1 MQGGAFFCKQM
12 FRKPKH
18 LLIYTSLNKHFPTIL
33 HQITR
38 ERQRERVYKKIRIQK
53 TLTKH
58 YLIMRKIGMTC
69 LAGLFLLSMSTECMA
84 RQWSLKDCIDYA
96 LANNIQLQ
104 KAKLQEYS
112 ALEDVKQSQSALL
125 PSLSLSTS
133 QNVSYNPWPEQG
145 SAMIA
150 GNKVQASVDKVYYNG
165 SYSLSGNWTVWDGNK
180 KQNTVKLNKLTA
192 QQAQLDSATTANNIL
207 EQIAQ
212 LYVQIL
218 YSNEAISV
226 TKESLK
232 TSQTNE
238 ERGKTMVS
246 VGKMSKADLAQLTAQ
261 RAQDEYSIVEAESNL
276 RNYKRQLKQLL
287 QIADN
292 EEFDVTIPSTTDEMA
307 LKEVPALNDVYTASL
322 EQRPEIKN
330 AKLGIES
337 SDLSVKIAKAG
348 KMPSIGLNAG
358 LSTNT
363 SSMSNNAWGTQL
375 KNNLT
380 FGGGVTISIPLFDN
394 RQTKTAVNKAMI
406 QKQSYLLDLQDKQ
419 TTLYSTVENYWLQAV
434 TNQNKFKAAQ
444 VSTES
449 AQASYELLSEQFK
462 QGLKNIVELMTG
474 KNHLLQAQQNELQ
487 SKYLAILN
495 LNMLEFYKTG
505 EIK

>member
-1 MQGGAFFCKQM
+1 MAG
-12 FRKPKH
+12 
-18 LLIYTSLNKHFPTIL
+18 
-33 HQITR
+33 
-38 ERQRERVYKKIRIQK
+38 
-53 TLTKH
+53 
-58 YLIMRKIGMTC
+58 IMLM
-69 LAGLFLLSMSTECMA
+69 SMPTECAA

-104 KAKLQEYS
+104 KAKVQQLS
-112 ALEDVKQSQSALL
+112 ALEDIKQSQSALL

-150 GNKVQASVDKVYYNG
+150 GNKVQADVKKVYYNG
-165 SYSLSGNWTVWDGNK
+165 SYSLSGNWTVWNGGQNT
-180 KQNTVKLNKLTA
+180 NTVKLNKLA
-192 QQAQLDSATTANNIL
+192 AEQARLDSAVTANNVL

-218 YSNEAISV
+218 YSDEAISV

-232 TSQTNE
+232 TSQANE

-261 RAQDEYSIVEAESNL
+261 RAEDEYSIVEAESNL

-292 EEFDVTIPSTTDEMA
+292 DEFDVVIPSTTDEMA
-307 LKEVPALNDVYTASL
+307 LKDVPALNDVYAASL
-322 EQRPEIKN
+322 TQRPEIQN

-348 KMPSIGLNAG
+348 KMPTVGLNAG
-358 LSTNT
+358 LSTST
-363 SSMSNNAWGTQL
+363 TSMSQNGWGNQM
-375 KNNLT
+375 KNNFT
-380 FGGGVTISIPLFDN
+380 VGGGVTVSIPLFDN
-394 RQTKTAVNKAMI
+394 RKTKTAVNKAML
-406 QKQSYLLDLQDKQ
+406 QKENYMLDLQDKQ

-434 TNQNKFKAAQ
+434 TNQNKFKAAR

-449 AQASYELLSEQFK
+449 AQASYELLSEQFNL
-462 QGLKNIVELMTG
+462 GLKNIVELMTG
-474 KNHLLQAQQNELQ
+474 KTHLLQAQQNELQ

-495 LNMLEFYKTG
+495 LNMLDFYRTG

>member
-1 MQGGAFFCKQM
+1 MASM
-12 FRKPKH
+12 
-18 LLIYTSLNKHFPTIL
+18 
-33 HQITR
+33 
-38 ERQRERVYKKIRIQK
+38 
-53 TLTKH
+53 
-58 YLIMRKIGMTC
+58 
-69 LAGLFLLSMSTECMA
+69 AGLMLMSMPTECAA

-104 KAKLQEYS
+104 KAKVQQLS
-112 ALEDVKQSQSALL
+112 ALEDIKQSQSALL

-150 GNKVQASVDKVYYNG
+150 GNKVQADVKKVYYNG
-165 SYSLSGNWTVWDGNK
+165 SYSLSGNWTVWNGGQNT
-180 KQNTVKLNKLTA
+180 NTVKLNKLA
-192 QQAQLDSATTANNIL
+192 AEQARLDSAVTANNVL

-218 YSNEAISV
+218 YSDEAISV

-261 RAQDEYSIVEAESNL
+261 RANDEYSIVEAESNL

-292 EEFDVTIPSTTDEMA
+292 DEFDVVIPSTTDEMA
-307 LKEVPALNDVYTASL
+307 LKDVPALNDVYAASL
-322 EQRPEIKN
+322 TQRPEIQN

-348 KMPSIGLNAG
+348 KMPTVSLNAG
-358 LSTNT
+358 LSTST
-363 SSMSNNAWGTQL
+363 TSMSQNGWGNQM
-375 KNNLT
+375 KNNFT
-380 FGGGVTISIPLFDN
+380 VGGGVSVSIPLFDN
-394 RQTKTAVNKAMI
+394 RKTKTSVNKAML
-406 QKQSYLLDLQDKQ
+406 QKESYLLDLQDKQ

-434 TNQNKFKAAQ
+434 TNQNKFKAAR

-449 AQASYELLSEQFK
+449 AHASYELLSEQFN

-474 KNHLLQAQQNELQ
+474 KTNLLQAQQNELQ

-495 LNMLEFYKTG
+495 LNMLDFYRTG

>member
-1 MQGGAFFCKQM
+1 MASM
-12 FRKPKH
+12 
-18 LLIYTSLNKHFPTIL
+18 
-33 HQITR
+33 
-38 ERQRERVYKKIRIQK
+38 
-53 TLTKH
+53 
-58 YLIMRKIGMTC
+58 
-69 LAGLFLLSMSTECMA
+69 AGLMLMSMPTECAA

-104 KAKLQEYS
+104 KAKVQQLS
-112 ALEDVKQSQSALL
+112 ALEDIKQSQSALL

-150 GNKVQASVDKVYYNG
+150 GNKVQADVKKVYYNG
-165 SYSLSGNWTVWDGNK
+165 SYSLSGNWTVWNGGQNT
-180 KQNTVKLNKLTA
+180 NTVKLNKLA
-192 QQAQLDSATTANNIL
+192 AEQARLDSAVTANNVL

-218 YSNEAISV
+218 YSDEAISV

-232 TSQTNE
+232 TSQANE

-261 RAQDEYSIVEAESNL
+261 RANDEYSIVEAESNL

-292 EEFDVTIPSTTDEMA
+292 DEFDVAIPSTTDEMA
-307 LKEVPALNDVYTASL
+307 LKEVPAMNDVYTAAL
-322 EQRPEIKN
+322 AQRPEIQN

-348 KMPSIGLNAG
+348 KMPTVSLNAG
-358 LSTNT
+358 LSTST
-363 SSMSNNAWGTQL
+363 TSMSQNGWGNQM
-375 KNNLT
+375 KNNFT
-380 FGGGVTISIPLFDN
+380 VGGGVSVSIPLFDN
-394 RQTKTAVNKAMI
+394 RKTKTSVNKAML
-406 QKQSYLLDLQDKQ
+406 QKESYLLDLQDKQ

-434 TNQNKFKAAQ
+434 TNQNKFKAAR

-449 AQASYELLSEQFK
+449 AQASYELLSEQFN

-474 KNHLLQAQQNELQ
+474 KTNLLQAQQNELQ

-495 LNMLEFYKTG
+495 LNMLDFYRTG

>member
-1 MQGGAFFCKQM
+1 
-12 FRKPKH
+12 
-18 LLIYTSLNKHFPTIL
+18 
-33 HQITR
+33 
-38 ERQRERVYKKIRIQK
+38 
-53 TLTKH
+53 
-58 YLIMRKIGMTC
+58 MTC

-474 KNHLLQAQQNELQ
+474 KNNLLKAQQNELQ

-505 EIK
+505 VIK

>member
-1 MQGGAFFCKQM
+1 M
-12 FRKPKH
+12 
-18 LLIYTSLNKHFPTIL
+18 
-33 HQITR
+33 
-38 ERQRERVYKKIRIQK
+38 
-53 TLTKH
+53 
-58 YLIMRKIGMTC
+58 
-69 LAGLFLLSMSTECMA
+69 AGLMLTSMPTECAA

-104 KAKLQEYS
+104 KAKVQQLS
-112 ALEDVKQSQSALL
+112 ALEDIKQSQSALL

-150 GNKVQASVDKVYYNG
+150 GNKVQADVKKVYYNG
-165 SYSLSGNWTVWDGNK
+165 SYSLSGNWTVWNGGQNT
-180 KQNTVKLNKLTA
+180 NTVKLNKLA
-192 QQAQLDSATTANNIL
+192 AEQARLDSAVTANNVL

-218 YSNEAISV
+218 YSDEAISV

-232 TSQTNE
+232 VSQTNE

-261 RAQDEYSIVEAESNL
+261 RANDEYSIVEAESNL

-292 EEFDVTIPSTTDEMA
+292 DEFDVAIPSTTDEMA
-307 LKEVPALNDVYTASL
+307 LKEVPAMNDVYTAAL
-322 EQRPEIKN
+322 AQRPEIQN

-348 KMPSIGLNAG
+348 KMPTVSLNAG
-358 LSTNT
+358 LSTST
-363 SSMSNNAWGTQL
+363 TSMSQNGWGNQM
-375 KNNLT
+375 KNNFT
-380 FGGGVTISIPLFDN
+380 VGGGVSVSIPLFDN
-394 RQTKTAVNKAMI
+394 RKTKTSVNKAML
-406 QKQSYLLDLQDKQ
+406 QKESYLLDLQDKQ

-434 TNQNKFKAAQ
+434 NNQNKFKAAR

-449 AQASYELLSEQFK
+449 AQASYELLSEQFN

-474 KNHLLQAQQNELQ
+474 KTNLLQAQQNELQ

-495 LNMLEFYKTG
+495 LNMLDFYRTG

>member
-1 MQGGAFFCKQM
+1 MASM
-12 FRKPKH
+12 
-18 LLIYTSLNKHFPTIL
+18 
-33 HQITR
+33 
-38 ERQRERVYKKIRIQK
+38 
-53 TLTKH
+53 
-58 YLIMRKIGMTC
+58 
-69 LAGLFLLSMSTECMA
+69 AGLMLMSMPTECAA

-104 KAKLQEYS
+104 KAKVQQLS
-112 ALEDVKQSQSALL
+112 ALEDIKQSQSALL

-150 GNKVQASVDKVYYNG
+150 GNKVQADVKKVYYNG
-165 SYSLSGNWTVWDGNK
+165 SYSLSGNWTVWNGGQNT
-180 KQNTVKLNKLTA
+180 NTVKLNKLA
-192 QQAQLDSATTANNIL
+192 AEQARLDSAVTANNVL
-207 EQIAQ
+207 EQIAK

-218 YSNEAISV
+218 YSDEAISV

-232 TSQTNE
+232 TSQANE

-261 RAQDEYSIVEAESNL
+261 RAEDEYSIVEAESNL

-292 EEFDVTIPSTTDEMA
+292 DEFDVVIPSTTDEMA
-307 LKEVPALNDVYTASL
+307 LKDVPALNDVYAASL
-322 EQRPEIKN
+322 TQRPEIQN

-348 KMPSIGLNAG
+348 KLPTVGLNAG
-358 LSTNT
+358 LSTSTT
-363 SSMSNNAWGTQL
+363 SMNSNGWGNQM
-375 KNNLT
+375 KNNFT
-380 FGGGVTISIPLFDN
+380 VGGGVTVSIPLFDN
-394 RQTKTAVNKAMI
+394 RKTKTAVNKAML
-406 QKQSYLLDLQDKQ
+406 QKENYMLDLQDKQ

-434 TNQNKFKAAQ
+434 TNQNKFKAAR

-449 AQASYELLSEQFK
+449 AQASYELLSEQFNL
-462 QGLKNIVELMTG
+462 GLKNIVELMTG
-474 KNHLLQAQQNELQ
+474 KTHLLQAQQNELQ

-495 LNMLEFYKTG
+495 LNMLDFYRTG
-505 EIK
+505 EIQ

>member
-1 MQGGAFFCKQM
+1 M
-12 FRKPKH
+12 
-18 LLIYTSLNKHFPTIL
+18 
-33 HQITR
+33 
-38 ERQRERVYKKIRIQK
+38 
-53 TLTKH
+53 
-58 YLIMRKIGMTC
+58 
-69 LAGLFLLSMSTECMA
+69 AGLMLMSMPTECAA

-104 KAKLQEYS
+104 KAKVQQLS
-112 ALEDVKQSQSALL
+112 ALEDIKQSQSALL

-150 GNKVQASVDKVYYNG
+150 GNKVQADVKKVYYNG
-165 SYSLSGNWTVWDGNK
+165 SYSLSGNWTVWNGGQNT
-180 KQNTVKLNKLTA
+180 NTVKLNKLA
-192 QQAQLDSATTANNIL
+192 AEQARLDSAVTANNVL

-218 YSNEAISV
+218 YSDEAISV

-232 TSQTNE
+232 ASQTNE

-261 RAQDEYSIVEAESNL
+261 RAEDEYSIVEAESNL

-292 EEFDVTIPSTTDEMA
+292 DEFDVVIPSTTDEMA
-307 LKEVPALNDVYTASL
+307 LKDVPALNDVYAASL
-322 EQRPEIKN
+322 TQRPEIQN

-348 KMPSIGLNAG
+348 KMPTVGLNAG
-358 LSTNT
+358 LSTSTT
-363 SSMSNNAWGTQL
+363 SMNSNGWGNQV
-375 KNNLT
+375 KNNFT
-380 FGGGVTISIPLFDN
+380 VGGGVTVSIPLFDN
-394 RQTKTAVNKAMI
+394 RKTKTAVNKAML
-406 QKQSYLLDLQDKQ
+406 QKENYMLDLQDKQ

-434 TNQNKFKAAQ
+434 TNQNKFKAAR

-449 AQASYELLSEQFK
+449 AQASYELLSEQFNL
-462 QGLKNIVELMTG
+462 GLKNIVELMTG
-474 KNHLLQAQQNELQ
+474 KTHLLQAQQNELQ

-495 LNMLEFYKTG
+495 LNMLDFYRTG